1 MVGLKPLTGSTGAE
15 VHGVNLAGPLD
26 EATIDWISA
35 ALVEHK
41 VLFFRD
47 QDLDREAHIAFGR
60 RFGELEVHPFA
71 QHLSAF
77 NTGESDPEIIV
88 IESRTDGAST
98 GTDMWHSDVT
108 WRTEPSLGSILRCLK
123 SPPAGGD
130 TMWANMEEAYNRLDD
145 ETKAR
150 IENLQA
156 EHDWE
161 GFRRGLR
168 SNGVPESVIDE
179 MNAEFPLTT
188 HPVVRTHPVSG
199 RKCIY
204 VNRIFTT
211 RIVGLEPEESEA
223 LLEKLY
229 RQATLPE
236 VQVRFRWE
244 PGSVAFWDNRSTQH
258 YAVADYGTAHRLM
271 ERVTVA
277 GDRPF

>member
-1 MVGLKPLTGSTGAE
+1 MVELHQVTGTIGADVRGLD
-15 VHGVNLAGPLD
+15 LANPLD
-26 EATIDWISA
+26 DATIDWISA

-47 QDLDREAHIAFGR
+47 QHIDRAAHIAFGK
-60 RFGELEVHPFA
+60 RFGALEVHPFA
-71 QHLSAF
+71 KHLSAF
-77 NTGESDPEIIV
+77 NTGASDPEVIV
-88 IESRTDGAST
+88 IESRTKGDNT
-98 GTDMWHSDVT
+98 GTDIWHSDVT

-130 TMWANMEEAYNRLDD
+130 TMWANMEEAYDRLDD

-150 IENLQA
+150 IEGLEA

-168 SNGVPESVIDE
+168 RNGVAESVIEE
-179 MNAEFPLTT
+179 MNAEYPVTVHPL
-188 HPVVRTHPVSG
+188 VRTHPVSG

-211 RIVGLEPEESEA
+211 RIMGLEPEDSEA

-244 PGSVAFWDNRSTQH
+244 PGSIAFWDNRSTQH
-258 YAVADYGTAHRLM
+258 YAVADYGDAHRLM
-271 ERVTVA
+271 ERITVA

>member
-1 MVGLKPLTGSTGAE
+1 MAELKPVTGTIGAE
-15 VHGVNLAGPLD
+15 IRGIDLAGPLD
-26 EATIDWISA
+26 DAAIDWINA

-47 QDLDREAHIAFGR
+47 QDLDRESHIEFGK
-60 RFGELEVHPFA
+60 RFGQLEVHPFA
-71 QHLSAF
+71 KHLSAF
-77 NTGESDPEIIV
+77 NTGDNDPEIIV
-88 IESRTDGAST
+88 IESRKDGAST

-108 WRTEPSLGSILRCLK
+108 WRVEPSLGSILRCLK

-130 TMWANMEEAYNRLDD
+130 TMWANMEEAYDRLDD

-150 IENLQA
+150 IEGLEA

-168 SNGVPESVIDE
+168 SNGVPESTIE
-179 MNAEFPLTT
+179 AMNADYPVTT

-211 RIVGLEPEESEA
+211 RILGLEPDESDA

-229 RQATLPE
+229 HQSTLPE

-258 YAVADYGTAHRLM
+258 YAVADYGGAHRLM

>member
-1 MVGLKPLTGSTGAE
+1 MPDLTPLTGTIGAQ
-15 VHGVNLAGPLD
+15 VHGVNLAAAQD
-26 EATIDWISA
+26 QATIDWINA

-47 QDLDREAHIAFGR
+47 QDLDRKSHIAFGR
-60 RFGELEVHPFA
+60 YFGDLEVHPFA
-71 QHLSAF
+71 KHISAF
-77 NTGESDPEIIV
+77 NTGADDPEVIV
-88 IESRTDGAST
+88 IESRSKGENK

-108 WRTEPSLGSILRCLK
+108 WRAEPSLGSILRCLK
-123 SPPAGGD
+123 SPAAGGD
-130 TMWANMEEAYNRLDD
+130 TMWANMEEAYERLDD
-145 ETKAR
+145 ETKTR
-150 IENLQA
+150 IEHLEA

-161 GFRRGLR
+161 GFRNGLR
-168 SNGVPESVIDE
+168 RGGVAESLIDE
-179 MNAEFPLTT
+179 MNAEFPLAM
-188 HPVVRTHPVSG
+188 HPVVRRHPVSG

-204 VNRIFTT
+204 VNRIFTK

-258 YAVADYGTAHRLM
+258 YAVGDYGDAHRLM